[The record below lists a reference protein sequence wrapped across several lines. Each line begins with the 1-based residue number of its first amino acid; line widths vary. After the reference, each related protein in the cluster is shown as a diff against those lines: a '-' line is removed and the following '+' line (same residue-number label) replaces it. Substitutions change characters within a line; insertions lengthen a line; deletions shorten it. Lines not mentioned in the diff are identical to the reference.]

1 MEVMWLNPDADDDAR
16 CVPDRWKGSKP
27 VAVAAAAKLAAPAVA
42 AAKVARTSLRV
53 RRQTKTWMM
62 MMTVMRT
69 MKMSGRT

>member
-27 VAVAAAAKLAAPAVA
+27 VAAAAKLAAPAVA
-42 AAKVARTSLRV
+42 AAKLARTSLRV
-53 RRQTKTWMM
+53 RRLTKTWMM
-62 MMTVMRT
+62 MMTVMRM